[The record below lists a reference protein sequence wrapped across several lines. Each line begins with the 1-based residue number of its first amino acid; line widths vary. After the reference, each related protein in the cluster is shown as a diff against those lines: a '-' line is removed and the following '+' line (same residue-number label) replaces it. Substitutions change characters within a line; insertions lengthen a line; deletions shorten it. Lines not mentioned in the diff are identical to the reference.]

1 MTLPVGSIAKAPI
14 ARVPWVSLIGTQ
26 LLRAPR
32 LALVVFQTPPPAV
45 PTYITEELVGFATT
59 LVTRPLAFPYVLS
72 GAVPQH
78 FSLSW
83 GCGPIDVQAPPTGV
97 PVCAFETGTR

>member
-1 MTLPVGSIAKAPI
+1 
-14 ARVPWVSLIGTQ
+14 
-26 LLRAPR
+26 
-32 LALVVFQTPPPAV
+32 V
-45 PTYITEELVGFATT
+45 PTYITEELVGFATR

-83 GCGPIDVQAPPTGV
+83 GWGPIDVQAPPTGV
-97 PVCAFETGTR
+97 PV